1 MVLQASILETGK
13 GGIKVAIA
21 GIGKGFTGR
30 YHWDGLRCYISLLM
44 RWVKVL
50 QVAISDTGKG
60 VKGRYY

>member
-1 MVLQASILETGK
+1 MVLQAAILVIGK
-13 GGIKVAIA
+13 DGIKVAIA

-30 YHWDGLRCYISLLM
+30 YHWDGLRCYMSLLM

-50 QVAISDTGKG
+50 QVAISETGKG